1 MIDRNH
7 PYLRLIRS
15 LRPYAGRFLAAVA
28 CMLVASA
35 CTVIP
40 PWLIKNVVD
49 DVLIARNMTML
60 NILPVAIVLLFL
72 GKALASY
79 GHQYLMNW
87 VGQRIVMELRIRLY
101 DHMQRMSLRY
111 LYGTGV
117 GELMSRVTNDVTVL
131 QSLVTSVVVN
141 LVVQGATFLGMLGF
155 LVYINWRLTILTFAV
170 LPACVFILD
179 RAGEKLRKVGHEI
192 QEQIALVSSIVQ
204 EAFSAIRIVRSFA
217 TEDLELERFRERN
230 ASNFHALL
238 HGVQVQAALTGIIEV
253 LLIIALALIL
263 WLGGRDVISGEL
275 TPGELVAFLGYL
287 GFLVQPIRVFTG
299 VLSSIQFGKASLER
313 IFDVLD
319 TPLDIESPEDAVVLP
334 AIRGRVAL
342 EDVSFSYNANSAIL
356 KGVSLVAEPGEK
368 IAIVGHTGAGKSTLV
383 DLIPRF
389 YDPDFGRVLV
399 DGVDVRRMDLAML
412 RRQIGIVPQDP
423 LLMKGSFRFNIS
435 YGVPDA
441 SDDRIRR
448 AATIAGIDDFI
459 EGLPKGYDTEI
470 GERGVTLSGGERQRV
485 AIARA
490 IVRDPKILILD
501 EATSS
506 LDLEVEQRIQQA
518 MRNAMEGRTSFIIAH
533 RLSTVRD
540 ADRILVIR
548 DGRIAEEGSHEDLL
562 RLGGYYSH
570 LCSIQ
575 SGHVVE

>member
-111 LYGTGV
+111 LYGTRV

-141 LVVQGATFLGMLGF
+141 LVVQGTTFLGMLGF

-170 LPACVFILD
+170 LPVCVFILD
-179 RAGEKLRKVGHEI
+179 RAGEKLRKVGHDI

-253 LLIIALALIL
+253 LLIVALALIL

-299 VLSSIQFGKASLER
+299 VLSSIQFGRASLER

-334 AIRGRVAL
+334 AIRGRVVL

-356 KGVSLVAEPGEK
+356 RGVSLVAEPGEK

-389 YDPDFGRVLV
+389 YDPDSGRVLV

-448 AATIAGIDDFI
+448 AVTIAGIDDFI

>member
-230 ASNFHALL
+230 TSNFHALL

-319 TPLDIESPEDAVVLP
+319 TPLDIESPGDAVVLP

-459 EGLPKGYDTEI
+459 ERLPKGYDTEI

>member
-15 LRPYAGRFLAAVA
+15 LRPYAGRFLAAIA

-389 YDPDFGRVLV
+389 YDPDSGRVLV

-562 RLGGYYSH
+562 RLRGYYSH